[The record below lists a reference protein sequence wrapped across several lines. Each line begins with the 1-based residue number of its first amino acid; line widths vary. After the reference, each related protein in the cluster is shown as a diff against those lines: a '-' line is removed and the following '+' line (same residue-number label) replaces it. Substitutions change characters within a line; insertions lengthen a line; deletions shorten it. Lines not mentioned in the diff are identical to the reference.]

1 MEILRF
7 FKIKYSFR
15 PPNQAEVLIFDNVTN
30 LSGYS
35 SLLFNKKNTET
46 LFMRMQKVNL
56 FILSKSIF
64 LYGFRNLKL
73 NYLKTFLEF
82 VKPKIVY
89 TAIDNSPVFFD
100 LKTLYPKATYIA
112 DQNGHRQMD
121 FYNTLKQRK
130 LSGKLN
136 NCDYYFIMGT
146 NTYEQLK
153 DLITGKLIVLGNTL
167 NNHYF
172 FQKKLKKKRIIT
184 YISSKLHRRENLEK
198 KIFKILLYFS
208 KKHNYKLFYLD
219 RPGKNNKYYINN
231 KLRLDKIFNDNS
243 WHYFANRSSTSK
255 FKLLASSDI
264 IAFAMS
270 TLGYECLSR
279 GYRCI
284 SFNHTFYN
292 LDIKKKYNS
301 SGPFWTKPNNYRGSE
316 KLMFKI
322 LNTKKKNWKKIYKKY
337 SHQILWMD
345 RNNVIKKRIINK
357 LLNK

>member
-1 MEILRF
+1 
-7 FKIKYSFR
+7 
-15 PPNQAEVLIFDNVTN
+15 
-30 LSGYS
+30 
-35 SLLFNKKNTET
+35 
-46 LFMRMQKVNL
+46 
-56 FILSKSIF
+56 
-64 LYGFRNLKL
+64 
-73 NYLKTFLEF
+73 
-82 VKPKIVY
+82 
-89 TAIDNSPVFFD
+89 
-100 LKTLYPKATYIA
+100 
-112 DQNGHRQMD
+112 
-121 FYNTLKQRK
+121 
-130 LSGKLN
+130 
-136 NCDYYFIMGT
+136 
-146 NTYEQLK
+146 
-153 DLITGKLIVLGNTL
+153 
-167 NNHYF
+167 
-172 FQKKLKKKRIIT
+172 
-184 YISSKLHRRENLEK
+184 
-198 KIFKILLYFS
+198 
-208 KKHNYKLFYLD
+208 
-219 RPGKNNKYYINN
+219 